1 MACTQPTK
9 APKDLGTLVVAGR
22 AEKCTGDSM
31 GSEQGCFKKYGLT
44 VKQELVASAAVSN
57 AGMVSGSYDI
67 IVTNPI
73 SVVQLMTNGDFG
85 VKIVAPR
92 YGYTAAQIARAK
104 QEPLYPGEL
113 LMEVGLLVKKKFA
126 DQEFSKIL
134 KRKKIG
140 VTTLQGAT
148 TRESYLESRQ
158 IMEILLWPQV
168 LVLPSAQ
175 ASAALQRGDVDAI
188 AVAENHLHRKQFW
201 MAREFLAIPVPIF
214 INQAPQLFMRVQMR
228 L

>member
-1 MACTQPTK
+1 MKTNSKKRFSIIVSLLAVTIGLVISPVSVADTLACTQPTK

-22 AEKCTGDSM
+22 AENAPAIQW

-104 QEPLYPGEL
+104 QEPL
-113 LMEVGLLVKKKFA
+113 
-126 DQEFSKIL
+126 
-134 KRKKIG
+134 
-140 VTTLQGAT
+140 
-148 TRESYLESRQ
+148 
-158 IMEILLWPQV
+158 
-168 LVLPSAQ
+168 
-175 ASAALQRGDVDAI
+175 
-188 AVAENHLHRKQFW
+188 
-201 MAREFLAIPVPIF
+201 
-214 INQAPQLFMRVQMR
+214 
-228 L
+228 